1 MTYTNNL
8 LVHIQIQSDFKNS
21 NPPHISS
28 KTKRIWRKEAYVVSE
43 SGKMF

>member
-8 LVHIQIQSDFKNS
+8 LVNIQIQSDFKNS
-21 NPPHISS
+21 HPSYISN
-28 KTKRIWRKEAYVVSE
+28 KTKSIWRKEAYIVSK

>member
-8 LVHIQIQSDFKNS
+8 LVNIQIQSDFKNS
-21 NPPHISS
+21 NPFHISN
-28 KTKRIWRKEAYVVSE
+28 KTKRIWRKEAYIVSE